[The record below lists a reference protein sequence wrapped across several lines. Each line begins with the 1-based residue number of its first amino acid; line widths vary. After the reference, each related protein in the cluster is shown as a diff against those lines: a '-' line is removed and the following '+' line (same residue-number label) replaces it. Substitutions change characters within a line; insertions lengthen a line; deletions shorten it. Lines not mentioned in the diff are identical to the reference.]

1 MIAAISGAGR
11 LYRILVNNTA
21 LCSAPHEYG
30 RFRDCHSKMG
40 YNSDGAFFNGFMAEI
55 IIGNA
60 VPSAGDIANI
70 RSYFN
75 TKFGTSF

>member
-1 MIAAISGAGR
+1 MIAAISGAGD
-11 LYRILVNNTA
+11 YRILVNNGTLFSTGTNTVAFGTA
-21 LCSAPHEYG
+21 T
-30 RFRDCHSKMG
+30 RKMG